1 MYFFFFRNVR
11 QWRQRN
17 KNQKNTEDEATSSEP
32 TEMKEDNTSDK
43 ENENTN
49 NNVNGD
55 VDKIEN
61 KDGKKDDVKEVT
73 SEGKEEQENSQ
84 DSIIPKPSEDIDII
98 DNTECKFNV
107 NSFKL
112 VYVVNSESYLYKRMA
127 LKRAKE
133 VRLQIQN
140 VVFWCKLLNEI
151 LSFERNNL
159 LNQIEDFFQ
168 PL

>member
-1 MYFFFFRNVR
+1 MR

-17 KNQKNTEDEATSSEP
+17 RNQKKSDDQEVKEENGSE
-32 TEMKEDNTSDK
+32 K

-49 NNVNGD
+49 ENTNNIISDGD
-55 VDKIEN
+55 ST
-61 KDGKKDDVKEVT
+61 VKEG
-73 SEGKEEQENSQ
+73 EKEEVKEEKDSSQENELNELV
-84 DSIIPKPSEDIDII
+84 KPSEDIDII

-133 VRLQIQN
+133 VSRFRHF
-140 VVFWCKLLNEI
+140 VLL
-151 LSFERNNL
+151 
-159 LNQIEDFFQ
+159 
-168 PL
+168 

>member
-1 MYFFFFRNVR
+1 MWLLYYFRNVR

-17 KNQKNTEDEATSSEP
+17 RNQKKTEEQEV
-32 TEMKEDNTSDK
+32 KEESNAEK

-49 NNVNGD
+49 NNVSDGD
-55 VDKIEN
+55 TNE
-61 KDGKKDDVKEVT
+61 
-73 SEGKEEQENSQ
+73 KEEKDIKVEKDSSQER
-84 DSIIPKPSEDIDII
+84 DIPKPSEDIDII

-133 VRLQIQN
+133 VCIIVFTIIQ
-140 VVFWCKLLNEI
+140 V
-151 LSFERNNL
+151 
-159 LNQIEDFFQ
+159 
-168 PL
+168 

>member
-1 MYFFFFRNVR
+1 MR

-17 KNQKNTEDEATSSEP
+17 RNQKKSDEQEVKEENRSE
-32 TEMKEDNTSDK
+32 K

-49 NNVNGD
+49 NIVSDGD
-55 VDKIEN
+55 ST
-61 KDGKKDDVKEVT
+61 VKEG
-73 SEGKEEQENSQ
+73 EKEEIKEEKDSSQENELNELV
-84 DSIIPKPSEDIDII
+84 KPSEDIDII

-133 VRLQIQN
+133 VSR
-140 VVFWCKLLNEI
+140 FRYFDLLSVGLDRHEN
-151 LSFERNNL
+151 F
-159 LNQIEDFFQ
+159 
-168 PL
+168 